1 MKSGLTTSTYS
12 LYIMYF
18 TEKKKKKELLSSF
31 AHSELLTVWKPIWKP
46 QILLMLLFCINI
58 VVVHKL
64 AELACFPHYVPK
76 GKMLLVKNKIS

>member
-18 TEKKKKKELLSSF
+18 TEKKKKFLSSF
-31 AHSELLTVWKPIWKP
+31 AHSELLTVWKPIQKP

-64 AELACFPHYVPK
+64 AELACFPHWCSK
-76 GKMLLVKNKIS
+76 GKNAAC